1 MYLGY
6 AHPLFFS
13 TPSKSIFLFIT
24 KHFTA
29 RPRIS
34 SKRASWLEQNTWKFC
49 RESLLMVYKRDWVY
63 LLLCQRPICET
74 GSNNIYIKGSC
85 LMSFERIFKRCKYM
99 HVAGTIIT
107 SLLTN
112 NDNLYLTY
120 IPWLRFSRIL
130 QFSSLKPGG
139 FRWVATLCKERD
151 DPQYAWENIKYLFS
165 IKMEISISI
174 FNIVVNFKISGFNK
188 GTGGKSGKLQ
198 FNCDGCILFKRRTV
212 A

>member
-1 MYLGY
+1 MTGVFVSWLCSSIILLNPLQINFPVYHKTLYSKTKNLLKTSFMIGTKYLKILQGIIVNGVQER
-6 AHPLFFS
+6 LS
-13 TPSKSIFLFIT
+13 LFIT
-24 KHFTA
+24 LPT
-29 RPRIS
+29 P
-34 SKRASWLEQNTWKFC
+34 N
-49 RESLLMVYKRDWVY
+49 
-63 LLLCQRPICET
+63 ET

-188 GTGGKSGKLQ
+188 GTAWRKIRKTPVQLWWLH
-198 FNCDGCILFKRRTV
+198 FV
-212 A
+212 

>member
-1 MYLGY
+1 M
-6 AHPLFFS
+6 PLF
-13 TPSKSIFLFIT
+13 
-24 KHFTA
+24 
-29 RPRIS
+29 
-34 SKRASWLEQNTWKFC
+34 
-49 RESLLMVYKRDWVY
+49 
-63 LLLCQRPICET
+63 
-74 GSNNIYIKGSC
+74 
-85 LMSFERIFKRCKYM
+85 
-99 HVAGTIIT
+99 
-107 SLLTN
+107 
-112 NDNLYLTY
+112 

-165 IKMEISISI
+165 IKMEISSSI

-188 GTGGKSGKLQ
+188 GTGGKSRKLQ